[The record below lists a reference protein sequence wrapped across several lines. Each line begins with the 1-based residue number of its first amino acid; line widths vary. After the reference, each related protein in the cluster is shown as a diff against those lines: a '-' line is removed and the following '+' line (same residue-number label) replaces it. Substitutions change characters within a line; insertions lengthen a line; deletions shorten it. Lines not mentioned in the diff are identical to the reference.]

1 MRNELLASVS
11 FSLEFADWLVLG
23 LYLISM
29 LAVGI
34 YFSKR
39 ASQSADGFLIADRNL
54 PWWVI
59 GFSNVSTYSDAGGAW
74 VWIFFFGGF
83 MYLNKIAWISWSI
96 WMPLVCIFWAKMW
109 RRSQLVTTGEL
120 IEFRYSGKVAGWFRG
135 FYGAYACLVWA
146 VVLLGYGASMTAQL
160 LAPLVG
166 WDILT
171 ITLIFGGITLAYTLM
186 SGLIGAAYND
196 VPQFFIFFIAS
207 FVILYF
213 GIQEFGSY
221 ENIVESALTQRPA
234 DFWQIIPPSSGDNSF
249 IDPVTLIAIIIMGL
263 FMAGS
268 PFAGEGW
275 AAQRFLA
282 ARNERHAVLGQM
294 FNALLSLV
302 IRMLPILPLGLLA
315 IALYPAVDPAQPDA
329 MLLSSG
335 QEIPS
340 VEVWGHMVARYGD
353 KAPGF
358 IGLLL
363 AAVLAGYMSTVDTLL
378 QWGSAFII
386 NDLYRRHIR
395 PEQSQQEYIWVTR
408 LVMILM
414 MILATGLALSIQ
426 EIGNWVLFIN
436 AAMIIP
442 ALPLSWLRW
451 FWWRFNVWGEIF
463 AIIISA
469 PLAYIVWFVLEIR
482 EPFWYPAGILFS
494 AGLLGSICLAFLGKP
509 EPDDHLKKFY
519 LQVQPPGLWGPIRSE
534 LEQEGLINTQT
545 QKREFRLDLLA
556 AMGGTSLCLSATF
569 ALFSATLLQ
578 WGTVSWLLPVILL
591 SGVLFYVP
599 WLKSNQLAAR
609 VAADLKQVPD

>member
-1 MRNELLASVS
+1 
-11 FSLEFADWLVLG
+11 
-23 LYLISM
+23 
-29 LAVGI
+29 
-34 YFSKR
+34 
-39 ASQSADGFLIADRNL
+39 
-54 PWWVI
+54 
-59 GFSNVSTYSDAGGAW
+59 
-74 VWIFFFGGF
+74 
-83 MYLNKIAWISWSI
+83 
-96 WMPLVCIFWAKMW
+96 
-109 RRSQLVTTGEL
+109 
-120 IEFRYSGKVAGWFRG
+120 
-135 FYGAYACLVWA
+135 
-146 VVLLGYGASMTAQL
+146 
-160 LAPLVG
+160 
-166 WDILT
+166 
-171 ITLIFGGITLAYTLM
+171 
-186 SGLIGAAYND
+186 
-196 VPQFFIFFIAS
+196 
-207 FVILYF
+207 
-213 GIQEFGSY
+213 
-221 ENIVESALTQRPA
+221 
-234 DFWQIIPPSSGDNSF
+234 
-249 IDPVTLIAIIIMGL
+249 
-263 FMAGS
+263 
-268 PFAGEGW
+268 
-275 AAQRFLA
+275 
-282 ARNERHAVLGQM
+282 M

-302 IRMLPILPLGLLA
+302 IRMLPILPLGFLA

-329 MLLSSG
+329 MLLPSG

-463 AIIISA
+463 AIMISA
-469 PLAYIVWFVLEIR
+469 PLAYLVWFVWEIR

-494 AGLLGSICLAFLGKP
+494 VGLVGSICLAFLAKP
-509 EPDDHLKKFY
+509 ESDDHLKRFY
-519 LQVQPPGLWGPIRSE
+519 LQVQPPGLWGRIRSE
-534 LEQEGLINTQT
+534 LEQEGLIQTST
-545 QKREFRLDLLA
+545 QKQEFRLDLLA
-556 AMGGTSLCLSATF
+556 AIGGIALCLSATF
-569 ALFSATLLQ
+569 ALFSASLLQ
-578 WGTVSWLLPVILL
+578 WTKVGMLLPVILL

>member
-1 MRNELLASVS
+1 MNVSLLSNVA
-11 FSLEFADWLVLG
+11 FSIGFVDWLVLG
-23 LYLISM
+23 IYLVSM
-29 LAVGI
+29 LAVGV
-34 YFSKR
+34 YFSKK
-39 ASQSADGFLIADRNL
+39 ASKSADGFLIADRDL

-109 RRSQLVTTGEL
+109 RRSQLVTTGQL
-120 IEFRYSGKVAGWFRG
+120 IEFRYTGKVAGWFRG
-135 FYGAYACLVWA
+135 FYGAYACLIWA

-171 ITLIFGGITLAYTLM
+171 ITLVFGGITLAYTLM
-186 SGLIGAAYND
+186 SGLLGAAYND

-221 ENIVESALTQRPA
+221 QNIVDEALSQRPA
-234 DFWQIIPPSSGDNSF
+234 EFWEIIPPSTGSNTF
-249 IDPVTLIAIIIMGL
+249 IDPITLIAIIFMGL

-294 FNALLSLV
+294 FNAVLSLI
-302 IRMLPILPLGLLA
+302 IRMLPILPLGLLV
-315 IALYPAVDPAQPDA
+315 IALYPAANANDPELMFLP
-329 MLLSSG
+329 SG
-335 QEIPS
+335 EAVNS
-340 VEVWGHMVARYGD
+340 VEVWGRMVARYGNS
-353 KAPGF
+353 APGF

-378 QWGSAFII
+378 QWGSAFVI

-395 PEQSQQEYIWVTR
+395 PEKTQQEYIWVTR
-408 LVMILM
+408 IVMILM
-414 MILATGLALSIQ
+414 MVLATTLALSIQ
-426 EIGNWVLFIN
+426 NIGDWVLFIN

-463 AIIISA
+463 AVLISA
-469 PLAYIVWFVLEIR
+469 PLAYVVWFVYEIR
-482 EPFWYPAGILFS
+482 EPFWHPAAILFS
-494 AGLLGSICLAFLGKP
+494 VGLIGSIGFTFLMGP
-509 EPDDHLKKFY
+509 EPRDVLRKFY
-519 LQVQPPGLWGPIRSE
+519 LQVQPPGLWGPIRRE
-534 LEQEGLINTQT
+534 LEQEGLINTKYM
-545 QKREFRLDLLA
+545 KREFRFDLLA
-556 AMGGTSLCLSATF
+556 AFGGIVLCMASTF
-569 ALFSATLLQ
+569 ALFFATILD
-578 WGTVSWLLPVILL
+578 WENACWLIPVIIIAGL
-591 SGVLFYVP
+591 LFYFP
-599 WLKSNQLAAR
+599 WIKSNQLAADA
-609 VAADLKQVPD
+609 VTISEEEPT